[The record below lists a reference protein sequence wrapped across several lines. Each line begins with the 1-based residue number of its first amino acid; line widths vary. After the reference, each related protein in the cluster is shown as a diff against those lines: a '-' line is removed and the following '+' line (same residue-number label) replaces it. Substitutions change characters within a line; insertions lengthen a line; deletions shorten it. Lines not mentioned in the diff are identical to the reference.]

1 MPVRVLLYFYP
12 MIKAL
17 IIDDE
22 INAQGV
28 LEKTLHR
35 YFPNKFII
43 AEKCDSVD
51 AGVVAIKKHE
61 PDLVFLDIQMPEK
74 NGFELFKHFDVINFE
89 VIFTTAFNQ
98 FAIKA
103 IKRSALDYLLKP
115 INHVELSEAV
125 RKFERKNEGNAAQRK
140 LSLLLEN
147 LNVND
152 QNVSKIAF
160 PTTEGFELIHTNQI
174 LYCKA
179 ESNYCSIKKI
189 EGTTRMATKTLK
201 YVEEILPENSFQR
214 IHKSYVINLNYV
226 VRYNKLNKEIELTTG
241 ERLPVSFRKEE
252 EFINAIL
259 QNQ

>member
-1 MPVRVLLYFYP
+1 
-12 MIKAL
+12 MIKAV

-22 INAQGV
+22 LNAQNL
-28 LEKTLHR
+28 LEKTLHK
-35 YFPNKFII
+35 YFPNRFNIV
-43 AEKCDSVD
+43 EKCVSVD
-51 AGVVAIKKHE
+51 AGVLAIRKYE
-61 PDLVFLDIQMPEK
+61 PELVFLDIQMPEK
-74 NGFELFKHFDVINFE
+74 NGFELFKYFDVVNFE
-89 VIFTTAFNQ
+89 VIFTTAYNQ

-115 INHVELSEAV
+115 IDHMELAAAV
-125 RKFERKNEGNAAQRK
+125 KKFERKNAGNFAQKK

-160 PTTEGFELIHTNQI
+160 PTLEGFDLIHTNQI

-179 ESNYCSIKKI
+179 DNNYCSIKKI
-189 EGTTRMATKTLK
+189 DGFSMTASRTLK
-201 YVEEILPENSFQR
+201 FVEEILPANCFQR

-226 VRYNKLNKEIELTTG
+226 VRYHKGNKEIELTNG
-241 ERLPVSFRKEE
+241 EKLPVSFRKEE
-252 EFINAIL
+252 EFINAIF

>member
-1 MPVRVLLYFYP
+1 
-12 MIKAL
+12 MIKAV

-22 INAQGV
+22 INAQSL
-28 LEKTLHR
+28 LEKTLDR
-35 YFPNKFII
+35 YFPNKFNIV
-43 AEKCDSVD
+43 EKCNSVD
-51 AGVVAIKKHE
+51 TAVLAIKKYE
-61 PDLVFLDIQMPEK
+61 PELVFLDIQMPEK
-74 NGFELFKHFDVINFE
+74 NGFELFQYFPVIKFE
-89 VIFTTAFNQ
+89 VIFTTAYNQ

-115 INHVELSEAV
+115 INHLDLSEAIK
-125 RKFERKNEGNAAQRK
+125 RFENRTQGSYAQKK

-160 PTTEGFELIHTNQI
+160 PTLDGFELIHSNQI

-179 ESNYCSIKKI
+179 ESNYCCIKKI
-189 EGTTRMATKTLK
+189 DGITKTVTKTLK
-201 YVEEILPENSFQR
+201 YVEEILPITSFKR
-214 IHKSYVINLNYV
+214 IHKTYVINLNYV
-226 VRYNKLNKEIELTTG
+226 VRYNKTNKEVELTNG
-241 ERLPVSFRKEE
+241 EKLPVSFRKEE

>member
-1 MPVRVLLYFYP
+1 
-12 MIKAL
+12 MIKAV

-22 INAQGV
+22 VNAQSL
-28 LEKTLHR
+28 LEKTLIR
-35 YFPNKFII
+35 YFPNKFNIV
-43 AEKCDSVD
+43 EKCNSVD
-51 AGVVAIKKHE
+51 SGVLAIKKFE
-61 PDLVFLDIQMPEK
+61 PELVFLDIQMPEK
-74 NGFELFKHFDVINFE
+74 NGFELFNYFDVVKFE
-89 VIFTTAFNQ
+89 VIFTTAYNQ

-115 INHVELSEAV
+115 INHLDLADAV
-125 RKFERKNEGNAAQRK
+125 KRFETKNEGSFAQKK

-160 PTTEGFELIHTNQI
+160 PTLEGFELLHSNQI

-189 EGTTRMATKTLK
+189 DGGLKMATKTLK
-201 YVEEILPENSFQR
+201 HVEEILPETSFKR
-214 IHKSYVINLNYV
+214 VHKSYVINLNYV
-226 VRYNKLNKEIELTTG
+226 VRYNKANKEIELTNG
-241 ERLPVSFRKEE
+241 EKVPVSFRKEE
-252 EFINAIL
+252 EFIHAIL

>member
-1 MPVRVLLYFYP
+1 
-12 MIKAL
+12 MIKAV

-22 INAQGV
+22 INAQNL
-28 LEKTLHR
+28 LEKTLDR

-43 AEKCDSVD
+43 VQKCNSVD
-51 AGVVAIKKHE
+51 SGVLAIMDHE

-74 NGFELFKHFDVINFE
+74 NGFELFKYFEVVKFE
-89 VIFTTAFNQ
+89 VIFTTAYNQ

-115 INHVELSEAV
+115 INHLDLSDAIK
-125 RKFERKNEGNAAQRK
+125 RFENRIEGSFAQKK

-160 PTTEGFELIHTNQI
+160 PTLEGFELIHSNQI

-179 ESNYCSIKKI
+179 ESNYCCIKKI
-189 EGTTRMATKTLK
+189 DGIKKTVTKTLK
-201 YVEEILPENSFQR
+201 YVEEILPATTFKR
-214 IHKSYVINLNYV
+214 IHKTYIINLNYL
-226 VRYNKLNKEIELTTG
+226 VRYNKANKEVELTNG
-241 ERLPVSFRKEE
+241 EKLPVSFRKEE

-259 QNQ
+259 QNH

>member
-1 MPVRVLLYFYP
+1 
-12 MIKAL
+12 MIKAV

-22 INAQGV
+22 FNAQNL

-35 YFPNKFII
+35 YFPNKFNIV
-43 AEKCDSVD
+43 EKCNSVD
-51 AGVVAIKKHE
+51 SGVIAIKKYE
-61 PDLVFLDIQMPEK
+61 PELVFLDIQMPEK
-74 NGFELFKHFDVINFE
+74 NGFELFKYFELVKFE
-89 VIFTTAFNQ
+89 VIFTSAHDQ

-115 INHVELSEAV
+115 INHIDLSEAIK
-125 RKFERKNEGNAAQRK
+125 KFENRTVGSIAQKK

-160 PTTEGFELIHTNQI
+160 PTLEGFELLHSNQI

-179 ESNYCSIKKI
+179 ESNYCCIKKI
-189 EGTTRMATKTLK
+189 DGATKTVTKTLK
-201 YVEEILPENSFQR
+201 YVEEILPPTNFKR
-214 IHKSYVINLNYV
+214 IHKTYVINLNYV
-226 VRYNKLNKEIELTTG
+226 VRYNKADKAVELTNG
-241 ERLPVSFRKEE
+241 EKLPVSFRKEE

-259 QNQ
+259 QTH

>member
-1 MPVRVLLYFYP
+1 
-12 MIKAL
+12 MIKAV

-22 INAQGV
+22 ISAQSL
-28 LEKTLHR
+28 LEKTLNR
-35 YFPNKFII
+35 YFPNKFNIVD
-43 AEKCDSVD
+43 KCRSVD
-51 AGVVAIKKHE
+51 SGVLAIKKYE
-61 PDLVFLDIQMPEK
+61 PDLIFLDIQMPEK
-74 NGFELFKHFDVINFE
+74 NGFELFRYFETINFE
-89 VIFTTAFNQ
+89 VIFTTAYNQ

-115 INHVELSEAV
+115 INSLELADAVKRFEA
-125 RKFERKNEGNAAQRK
+125 KNQGSSAQKK

-160 PTTEGFELIHTNQI
+160 PTIEGFELIHSNQI
-174 LYCKA
+174 LYCRA
-179 ESNYCSIKKI
+179 ESNYCCIKKI
-189 EGTTRMATKTLK
+189 DGITKTASKTLK
-201 YVEEILPENSFQR
+201 YIEEILPANSFKR

-226 VRYNKLNKEIELTTG
+226 TRYHKANKEVELTNG

-259 QNQ
+259 QNH